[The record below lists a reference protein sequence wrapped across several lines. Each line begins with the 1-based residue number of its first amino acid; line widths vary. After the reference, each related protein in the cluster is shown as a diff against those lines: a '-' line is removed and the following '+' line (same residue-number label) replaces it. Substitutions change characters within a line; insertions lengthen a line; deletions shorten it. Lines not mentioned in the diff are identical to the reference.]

1 MKNTNNISN
10 SELSETVESRELFL
24 YATNNRET
32 YNLVIPVIN
41 NLKKH
46 YKKGYYNAEKAIKS
60 YYRIAHYA
68 SNLYFR
74 DFGYKF
80 SVTDKKLCAL
90 RMENFYFDQVSE
102 D

>member
-46 YKKGYYNAEKAIKS
+46 YKKGVYNAEKAIKS

-68 SNLYFR
+68 SNLYYR
-74 DFGYKF
+74 NFGYKF
-80 SVTDKKLCAL
+80 TVADKKRAAIH
-90 RMENFYFDQVSE
+90 MQEYYFDQITE